1 MIAICRIIYEAAL
14 FFQNQ
19 AVLVQSFPI
28 GLEKMSGLRIITNG
42 LRQPVPI
49 YEKEKQDRNYCP
61 RL

>member
-1 MIAICRIIYEAAL
+1 
-14 FFQNQ
+14 
-19 AVLVQSFPI
+19 
-28 GLEKMSGLRIITNG
+28 MSGLHIITNG